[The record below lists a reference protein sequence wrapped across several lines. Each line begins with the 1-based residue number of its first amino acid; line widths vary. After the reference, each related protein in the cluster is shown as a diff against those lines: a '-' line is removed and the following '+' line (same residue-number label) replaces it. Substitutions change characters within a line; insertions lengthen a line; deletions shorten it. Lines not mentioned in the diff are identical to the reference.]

1 MTNKCYK
8 CGAQEVPEEFQR
20 CPTCETSHQQ
30 LVKQLDSR
38 PRTIEKKV
46 KEQLFPIIRMRG
58 GIQCTDWIDREDA
71 AAMGI
76 KV

>member
-1 MTNKCYK
+1 MFQCYK
-8 CGAQEVPEEFQR
+8 CNAVEVQEEFQR
-20 CPTCETSHQQ
+20 CPPCETSHQQ

>member
-1 MTNKCYK
+1 MFQCYK
-8 CGAQEVPEEFQR
+8 CNSAPVSEEFTR
-20 CPTCETSHQQ
+20 CSVCETSHQQ

-46 KEQLFPIIRMRG
+46 KEELFPIKRMRG